1 MAPRGNT
8 SILKISPLIEV
19 SDEGTGTG
27 TNSLC
32 SSDSTGSREDT
43 CLEGES
49 TFLLRKHGKQ
59 RKSRTARQNG
69 LTVPQATFFIIAE
82 IAGSGLLTLP
92 KAIEDAGWLGIP
104 LVIICC
110 VTCAYTGIVL
120 SKCWRIFQSRIPDEQ
135 SIRQNRYPYP
145 ALAKATFG
153 KYGGFAISISVNF
166 TLFGGCVVFLL
177 LAANN
182 IHKFVEQVYFEKEV
196 SYCFI
201 LLLLAACL
209 LPVCFCGTPKDFW
222 VIPIIGMSAT
232 IISMFLLLAVILM
245 DVPDLINQP
254 VEHKTTTI
262 RTFASSFGIICFAFT
277 GHSLFLTVQ
286 SDMKVSSDFNKSLMF
301 GYMGILLIYLPV
313 PMAGYLLYGA
323 KLTPNILE
331 TISTGPVLHVVQVTF
346 TFHILM
352 AFIILMNPICQELEA
367 KLKISA
373 NFNIKR
379 IMSRSLV
386 MLCIVFIAETF
397 PDFDSIL
404 SLIGGSA
411 ITVLTFIFPSIIYLK
426 LAPMK
431 GDWEPIYI
439 PLHIRVLNYEIIL
452 IGLITAIWV
461 TYMSAEKIVLQTF
474 HSPCWLRFNHTV

>member
-1 MAPRGNT
+1 MAPQGT
-8 SILKISPLIEV
+8 TLKISPLIEV
-19 SDEGTGTG
+19 GESETRS
-27 TNSLC
+27 NSLC
-32 SSDSTGSREDT
+32 SSESTGSLEDT
-43 CLEGES
+43 CLDGES
-49 TFLLRKHGKQ
+49 ALLLRKYGKQ
-59 RKSRTARQNG
+59 RKSKTVRLKG

-92 KAIEDAGWLGIP
+92 KAIEDAGWMGIP
-104 LVIICC
+104 LVTICC
-110 VTCAYTGIVL
+110 VTCAYTGMIL
-120 SKCWRIFQSRIPDEQ
+120 SKSWRIFQSRIPDEQ

-153 KYGGFAISISVNF
+153 RYGGLTISICVNF

-182 IHKFVEQVYFEKEV
+182 IHKFVEQVLFEKPV
-196 SYCFI
+196 SYCLI
-201 LLLLAACL
+201 LLLLACCL

-222 VIPIIGMSAT
+222 VIPIMGMSAT
-232 IISMFLLLAVILM
+232 IMSMLLLLVVILM
-245 DVPDLINQP
+245 DVPDMAEDP
-254 VEHKTTTI
+254 VPHKTTTV
-262 RTFASSFGIICFAFT
+262 RSFASSFGIICFAFT

-286 SDMKVSSDFNKSLMF
+286 SDMKVTTDFSKSLIF
-301 GYMGILLIYLPV
+301 GYIGILLIYLPV
-313 PMAGYLLYGA
+313 PMAGYLIYGA

-331 TISTGPVLHVVQVTF
+331 TISSGPVLHVVQVTF

-367 KLKISA
+367 KLKISE

-379 IMSRSLV
+379 IFSRSVV
-386 MLCIVFIAETF
+386 MLCIVFVAETF

-411 ITVLTFIFPSIIYLK
+411 ITILTFIFPSIIYLK

-431 GDWEPIYI
+431 GDWEPIHI
-439 PLHIRVLNYEIIL
+439 PLHVRILNYEIIL
-452 IGLITAIWV
+452 VGAVTALTV

-474 HSPCWLRFNHTV
+474 HSPCWLNHTG

>member
-1 MAPRGNT
+1 MD
-8 SILKISPLIEV
+8 ISPLIEV

-32 SSDSTGSREDT
+32 SSDSVGSLEDT

-49 TFLLRKHGKQ
+49 TFLLRRHGKH
-59 RKSRTARQNG
+59 RKTKNARQSG

-92 KAIEDAGWLGIP
+92 KAIEDAGWMGIP

-110 VTCAYTGIVL
+110 VTCAYTGMVL

-153 KYGGFAISISVNF
+153 KYGG
-166 TLFGGCVVFLL
+166 
-177 LAANN
+177 
-182 IHKFVEQVYFEKEV
+182 
-196 SYCFI
+196 
-201 LLLLAACL
+201 
-209 LPVCFCGTPKDFW
+209 

-245 DVPDLINQP
+245 DVPDLMNQP

-411 ITVLTFIFPSIIYLK
+411 ITILTFIFPSIIYLK

-452 IGLITAIWV
+452 IGTGNNSHKLLLS
-461 TYMSAEKIVLQTF
+461 SATQKILT
-474 HSPCWLRFNHTV
+474 L